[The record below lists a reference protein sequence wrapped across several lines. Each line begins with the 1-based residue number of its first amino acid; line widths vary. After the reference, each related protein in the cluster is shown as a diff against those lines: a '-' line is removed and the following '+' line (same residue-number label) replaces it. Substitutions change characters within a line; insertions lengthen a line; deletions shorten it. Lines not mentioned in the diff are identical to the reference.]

1 MGALSQRLFAPA
13 CGRGFLLGQGQL
25 RKKTCHRFLD
35 GCQTRGAGWFLVD
48 KDGQMEVPDIQIAS
62 KPNSLTDEPFDAVS
76 EGGISHPL
84 GNGDDQAKAGLHPFN
99 IFEFVWP
106 AMPKGSFGKDAGN
119 LFFTTQAIVLFKEEP
134 THSGV
139 FSPCGGEQIKP
150 CARWRWTC
158 ACESRAPFCA
168 WQRWVERSVS

>member
-48 KDGQMEVPDIQIAS
+48 KDGQMEVPDIQIAT
-62 KPNSLTDEPFDAVS
+62 KPNRLTDEPFDAVS
-76 EGGISHPL
+76 LGGISHPL
-84 GNGDDQAKAGLHPFN
+84 GNGYNQAKPGCRSHD
-99 IFEFVWP
+99 IFEFVRP
-106 AMPKGSFGKDAGN
+106 DVPKTSFGKDAGN
-119 LFFTTQAIVLFKEEP
+119 LFFTTEANLLFKEES
-134 THSGV
+134 THSDV
-139 FSPCGGEQIKP
+139 FSLCGGGQKAP